1 MLSGRRCAPF
11 KILPV
16 ASRGET
22 KHASSASYHARQSL
36 ELRDLPVTLLT
47 EQKKAG
53 DTISG
58 LLVALSWKRPP
69 DSARSML
76 PLSQN
81 SDSSHVSCT
90 WTNCYV
96 KSSI

>member
-53 DTISG
+53 GHHLG
-58 LLVALSWKRPP
+58 LAGGLVMEAPARQRPVHVALIAELRQQPCLLHM
-69 DSARSML
+69 DEL
-76 PLSQN
+76 L
-81 SDSSHVSCT
+81 C
-90 WTNCYV
+90 
-96 KSSI
+96 